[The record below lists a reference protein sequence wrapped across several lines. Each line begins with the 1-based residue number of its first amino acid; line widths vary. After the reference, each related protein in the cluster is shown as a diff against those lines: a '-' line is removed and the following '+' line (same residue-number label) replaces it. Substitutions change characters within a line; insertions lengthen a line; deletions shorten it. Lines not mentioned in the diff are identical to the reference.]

1 MTATASAARAVAIR
15 IAMSSPSI
23 STLVMRNVPQ
33 NVHKAAAVA
42 IAALE
47 GSRLNEFA
55 YWRRVEAKVVETLPR
70 PATEAPAQ
78 VPSEN
83 RVEAQ

>member
-1 MTATASAARAVAIR
+1 VLIVSTNNKQIVELNILAAV
-15 IAMSSPSI
+15 
-23 STLVMRNVPQ
+23 LVVQSLPF
-33 NVHKAAAVA
+33 AAAVA

-70 PATEAPAQ
+70 PATETPAQ

-83 RVEAQ
+83 RVEVQ